1 MTALISLHNNTLGRL
16 DVTSGWL
23 TPTLARLVF
32 IGTLLVYYWNS
43 AMTKLGSG
51 FFGFLFP
58 SDGAYVQIFPKAME
72 AVSYDSSQLGIFH
85 WAVAVAGTWAEFLL
99 PALIV
104 IGLLSRFAALGMI
117 AFVWV
122 QTIVDVTGHGAAL
135 GSYLTAAPN
144 VLDQRTL
151 WTFVLLVIV
160 INGAGP
166 LSVDRILRIK

>member
-16 DVTSGWL
+16 ELASGWL

-32 IGTLLVYYWNS
+32 AATLLVYYWNS
-43 AMTKLGSG
+43 ATTKLGSG

-85 WAVAVAGTWAEFLL
+85 WAIAVAGTWAEFLL
-99 PALIV
+99 PTLIV
-104 IGLLSRFAALGMI
+104 IGLLSRFAALGMF

-122 QTIVDVTGHGAAL
+122 QTIVDVNGHGTEL
-135 GSYLTAAPN
+135 GSYFTNAVSL
-144 VLDQRTL
+144 LDDRTL
-151 WTFVLLVIV
+151 WSFLLAVIV

-166 LSVDRILRIK
+166 ISLDRVLRIK

>member
-1 MTALISLHNNTLGRL
+1 MTALISLHNNTLGKL
-16 DVTSGWL
+16 ELTSGWL

-32 IGTLLVYYWNS
+32 AATLLVYYWNS
-43 AMTKLGSG
+43 ATTKLGSG

-85 WAVAVAGTWAEFLL
+85 WAIAVAGTWAEFLL
-99 PALIV
+99 PALIL

-122 QTIVDVTGHGAAL
+122 QTIVDVSGHGAAL
-135 GSYLTAAPN
+135 GNFFTAAPN
-144 VLDQRTL
+144 ILDQRTM
-151 WTFVLLVIV
+151 WTFLLLVIV

>member
-16 DVTSGWL
+16 EMTSGWL

-32 IGTLLVYYWNS
+32 AATLLVYYWNS
-43 AMTKLGSG
+43 ATTKLGSG

-85 WAVAVAGTWAEFLL
+85 WAIAVAGTWAEFLL
-99 PALIV
+99 PALIL

-117 AFVWV
+117 GFVWV

-135 GSYLTAAPN
+135 GNYFTAAPN

-151 WTFVLLVIV
+151 WTFLLLVIV

-166 LSVDRILRIK
+166 LSLDRILRIK

>member
-1 MTALISLHNNTLGRL
+1 MTALISLHNNTLGKL
-16 DVTSGWL
+16 EMTSGWL

-32 IGTLLVYYWNS
+32 AATLLIYYWNS
-43 AMTKLGSG
+43 ATTKLGSG
-51 FFGFLFP
+51 IFGFLFP

-85 WAVAVAGTWAEFLL
+85 GAIAVAGTWAEFLL
-99 PALIV
+99 PALIL

-122 QTIVDVTGHGAAL
+122 QTIVDVSGHGAAL
-135 GSYLTAAPN
+135 GNFFTAAPN
-144 VLDQRTL
+144 ILDQRTM
-151 WTFVLLVIV
+151 WTFLLLVIV

>member
-1 MTALISLHNNTLGRL
+1 M
-16 DVTSGWL
+16 
-23 TPTLARLVF
+23 
-32 IGTLLVYYWNS
+32 
-43 AMTKLGSG
+43 
-51 FFGFLFP
+51 
-58 SDGAYVQIFPKAME
+58 
-72 AVSYDSSQLGIFH
+72 
-85 WAVAVAGTWAEFLL
+85 
-99 PALIV
+99 

>member
-16 DVTSGWL
+16 EMTSGWL

-32 IGTLLVYYWNS
+32 AATLLVYYWNS
-43 AMTKLGSG
+43 AKTKLGSG
-51 FFGFLFP
+51 FFGFLSP

-85 WAVAVAGTWAEFLL
+85 WAIAVAGTWAEFLL
-99 PALIV
+99 PALIL
-104 IGLLSRFAALGMI
+104 IGLLSRFAAIGMI
-117 AFVWV
+117 GFIWV
-122 QTIVDVTGHGAAL
+122 QTIVDVSGHGAAL
-135 GSYLTAAPN
+135 GNWFTAAPN
-144 VLDQRTL
+144 ILDQRTL
-151 WTFVLLVIV
+151 WTFLLLVIV

>member
-16 DVTSGWL
+16 ELTSDWL
-23 TPTLARLVF
+23 TPTLARVVF
-32 IGTLLVYYWNS
+32 AATMLVYYWNS
-43 AMTKLGSG
+43 AMTKLGNG

-72 AVSYDSSQLGIFH
+72 AVSYDSSQLGLIH
-85 WAVAVAGTWAEFLL
+85 WAIALAGTWAEFLL
-99 PALIV
+99 PAMIV
-104 IGLLSRFAALGMI
+104 IGLLSRFAALGML

-135 GSYLTAAPN
+135 GSYFSNATTL
-144 VLDQRTL
+144 LDDRTIWSFL
-151 WTFVLLVIV
+151 FLVIV

-166 LSVDRILRIK
+166 LSLDRILKIK

>member
-16 DVTSGWL
+16 NALSGWL
-23 TPTLARLVF
+23 TPTLARAVF
-32 IGTLLVYYWNS
+32 AATLLIYYWNS
-43 AMTKLGSG
+43 ALTKVGSG
-51 FFGFLFP
+51 FFGFLRP

-85 WAVAVAGTWAEFLL
+85 WAVALAGTWAEFIL
-99 PALIV
+99 PALIL
-104 IGLLSRFAALGMI
+104 IGLFSRLAALGMI
-117 AFVWV
+117 GFVWV

-135 GSYLTAAPN
+135 GSWFTAAPN

-151 WTFVLLVIV
+151 WTFLLLVIV

-166 LSVDRILRIK
+166 ISADRILRVK

>member
-16 DVTSGWL
+16 ELASGWL
-23 TPTLARLVF
+23 TPTVARLVF
-32 IGTLLVYYWNS
+32 AATLLVYYWNS
-43 AMTKLGSG
+43 ATTKLGSG
-51 FFGFLFP
+51 FFGFLRP

-72 AVSYDSSQLGIFH
+72 AVSYDSSQLGISY
-85 WAVAVAGTWAEFLL
+85 WAIAVAGTWAEFIL

-117 AFVWV
+117 TFVWV
-122 QTIVDVTGHGAAL
+122 QTIVDVSGHGAAL
-135 GSYLTAAPN
+135 GNWFTAAPN

-151 WTFVLLVIV
+151 WTFLLLVIV

-166 LSVDRILRIK
+166 LSLDRILRIK